1 MDVPG
6 IFKDHLKVMEQ
17 SAVDLSPT
25 LEEASLRMIEVLRR
39 GNKILACGNGGSAAD
54 AQHFVAEVVCRFVD
68 DRPALPAIA
77 LSSDAST
84 FSAIGNDYGYER
96 VFARQVEALAR
107 NGDLLLAIS
116 TSGRSPNVLAAVRE
130 ARARGCAVV
139 GMTGAGG
146 GPLAELCDVLLAAPS
161 KVTARIQE
169 VHGFCVHVLAGAID
183 EAATSGRL
191 ANK

>member
-1 MDVPG
+1 
-6 IFKDHLKVMEQ
+6 MEQ
-17 SAVDLSPT
+17 SAVDLPPK
-25 LEEASLRMIEVLRR
+25 LEEASRRMIEVLRR

-54 AQHFVAEVVCRFVD
+54 SQHFVAEVVCRFVD

-107 NGDLLLAIS
+107 EGDLLLAIS

-139 GMTGAGG
+139 GLTGVGG
-146 GPLAELCDVLLAAPS
+146 GPLADLCDVLLAVPS

-169 VHGFCVHVLAGAID
+169 VHGICVHVLAGAID

-191 ANK
+191 ANT